1 MLDRLGLGAGG
12 RDVEGALTEW
22 FRSRSGDDAVRRL
35 TAAGLPAAPA
45 RRAHDLLWDT
55 ELLDEQVL
63 QVHHRDDGSPYYAA
77 GRFARFAR
85 TQRSGVLLAPGLGE
99 HSREVLAGVGLE
111 EATIEELVSR
121 GVVVEGGPLSVQ
133 AFFEY
138 R

>member
-1 MLDRLGLGAGG
+1 MVSFALWRRRRPAVDGRRSTGGAG
-12 RDVEGALTEW
+12 
-22 FRSRSGDDAVRRL
+22 
-35 TAAGLPAAPA
+35 AA
-45 RRAHDLLWDT
+45 R
-55 ELLDEQVL
+55 
-63 QVHHRDDGSPYYAA
+63 
-77 GRFARFAR
+77 RFARFAR